1 MAKSNKK
8 YKKLNSHSVEKM
20 KKLSTSQSKNKET
33 TNGPKID
40 ENDANRIKVN
50 KQKKNTLSQM
60 NIRVNFYCLQSLI

>member
-33 TNGPKID
+33 INGPKID

-50 KQKKNTLSQM
+50 KYNRKKYIKSNE
-60 NIRVNFYCLQSLI
+60 Y